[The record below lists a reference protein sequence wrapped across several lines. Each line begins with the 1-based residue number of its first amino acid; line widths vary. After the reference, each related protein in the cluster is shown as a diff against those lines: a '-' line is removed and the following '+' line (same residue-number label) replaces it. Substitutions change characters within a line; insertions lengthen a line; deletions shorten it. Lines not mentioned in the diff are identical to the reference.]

1 MNRTMKTTPTV
12 KTLIADALSRTKAL
26 ELEGQKVQREGAKI
40 VEDAQAERAK
50 LEEALRMAGDKIRG
64 TRDVTEQAEAVHTA
78 RLDHRVE
85 STLRAT
91 TTPVTLVQLAKQL
104 REPAARVQRVL
115 KRLRE
120 TPCPTRSAH
129 TPDAKMIH
137 NHGTADDPRWS
148 WVLGDEVDAPTL
160 YAAVE
165 AMLRRRPYTFAEL
178 SAATGARR
186 GRISGATVQF
196 AREEAPIYTVGGND
210 RKYLWYI
217 GDLSKLPA
225 AQRKSARRVRLDP
238 DKNKS

>member
-1 MNRTMKTTPTV
+1 MNRTMKTPTMQN
-12 KTLIADALSRTKAL
+12 LIADALSRTKAL

-50 LEEALRMAGDKIRG
+50 LEEALRMAGDKVKG
-64 TRDVTEQAEAVHTA
+64 TRDVTEQAEAAHAA

-85 STLRAT
+85 STLRAMT
-91 TTPVTLVQLAKQL
+91 APVTLVQLAKQL

-137 NHGTADDPRWS
+137 NHGTGDDPRWS
-148 WVLGDEVDAPTL
+148 WVVGDEVDAQTL
-160 YAAVE
+160 YAAIEV
-165 AMLRRRPYTFAEL
+165 MLRCRPYTFAEL

-186 GRISGATVQF
+186 GRISGATVEF
-196 AREEAPIYTVGGND
+196 ARSGAPIWTVGGND
-210 RKYLWYI
+210 RKYRWFI
-217 GDLSKLPA
+217 GDPRQLPA
-225 AQRKSARRVRLDP
+225 SERKGARRVRLEP
-238 DKNKS
+238 DKNKV